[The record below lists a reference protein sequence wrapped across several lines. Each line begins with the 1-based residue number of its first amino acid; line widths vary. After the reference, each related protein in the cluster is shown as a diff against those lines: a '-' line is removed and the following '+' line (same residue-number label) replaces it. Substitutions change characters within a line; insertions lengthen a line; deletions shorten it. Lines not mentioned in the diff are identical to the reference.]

1 MACCCLW
8 MHECMPEE
16 RCIDSDAAPYPAELM
31 PAAVRQ
37 VHVHGLRIAL
47 PEAAV
52 EIGADG
58 LLVGCSADAHVTVD
72 HAEVRHSVACDARI
86 LYAKIRVSL
95 SGYDE
100 PRPEER

>member
-1 MACCCLW
+1 
-8 MHECMPEE
+8 
-16 RCIDSDAAPYPAELM
+16 M

-58 LLVGCSADAHVTVD
+58 LLVGCSADAHVVVD
-72 HAEVRHSVACDARI
+72 HAEVWHPVACEARM
-86 LYAKIRVSL
+86 L
-95 SGYDE
+95 
-100 PRPEER
+100 

>member
-1 MACCCLW
+1 
-8 MHECMPEE
+8 
-16 RCIDSDAAPYPAELM
+16 M
-31 PAAVRQ
+31 PAAARQ

-72 HAEVRHSVACDARI
+72 HAEVRALCR
-86 LYAKIRVSL
+86 L
-95 SGYDE
+95 
-100 PRPEER
+100 